1 MSRELKTWVSD
12 QLHTLVG
19 FSEANLADYVCGL
32 ANKQRSA
39 QGLLTALHEADVPNN
54 AATRRFA
61 SELWSRV
68 PRQKATSADKA
79 RDKETMALN
88 KHNDSYR
95 PVEAD
100 VADEADEVTAAVQQA
115 LAAKEKERRRSE
127 KHERKRQRVDDKE
140 EKRERE
146 KAAAPLDPEEVRA
159 QDIRERDELAERLRM
174 RDLANTKTLRGPE
187 AAAQEA
193 RQDDSQRLLAADTAD
208 ERRSSST
215 SCGARRGISTW
226 RSARRR
232 CSRRRATTWP
242 TRSSCGTRAS

>member
-19 FSEANLADYVCGL
+19 FSEATLADYVCGM
-32 ANKQRSA
+32 ASKQRSV
-39 QGLLTALHEADVPNN
+39 QGLLTALHEAEVPDN

-68 PRQKATSADKA
+68 PRQKATSAEKA
-79 RDKETMALN
+79 RDKETIALN
-88 KHNDSYR
+88 RHNDSYR

-100 VADEADEVTAAVQQA
+100 EADEADEVTAAVQQA

-127 KHERKRQRVDDKE
+127 KHERKRQRADEKE

-146 KAAAPLDPEEVRA
+146 KAAAPLDPEAARA

-174 RDLANTKTLRGPE
+174 KDLANTRTLRGP
-187 AAAQEA
+187 AQ
-193 RQDDSQRLLAADTAD
+193 
-208 ERRSSST
+208 SS
-215 SCGARRGISTW
+215 RG
-226 RSARRR
+226 
-232 CSRRRATTWP
+232 P
-242 TRSSCGTRAS
+242 YGP